1 MNFFW
6 VIRGELAGSER
17 PTHKYDLELLIAQ
30 GIKTIVSLTED
41 PLDLDLVESFNINT
55 HHFPIKDL
63 TAPNLIQINSFIKL
77 VKKELENNKS
87 VLVHCL
93 GGVGRTGTMLACYLV
108 NLGYMPKDAIRRV
121 RQIQPGSIHLRSQV
135 LSILEFGQ
143 RIELKSD

>member
-17 PTHKYDLELLIAQ
+17 PTHKSELELIIAQ

-41 PLDLDLVESFNINT
+41 PLDLNLVESFNIDT

-63 TAPNLIQINSFIKL
+63 TAPDVKQINSFIKL
-77 VKKELENNKS
+77 VKKQLENNKP

-108 NLGYMPKDAIRRV
+108 HLGYMPKDAIRRV

-135 LSILEFGQ
+135 ISILEFGQ